1 MTVHE
6 QVEIELKFDV
16 DAGQPIPDLTTL
28 PGVATTT
35 GPIVEQLD
43 ATYFDTE
50 NLDLADHAV
59 TLRRRTGGHDEGWH
73 LKRPG
78 TERGR
83 TERQVPLDAAGDDA
97 HAVPAEL
104 IEPVRVHLRS
114 RSVSPVAAIG
124 TRRQITE
131 ARDSEGTLLA
141 VLCADL
147 VTARSLLP
155 GGTGQVWSEWEFELV
170 ADFDDDAAVEL
181 LESAEALLRAAGART
196 ASSGSKLARAIGSTP
211 GHRENRRLPAKPTAL
226 ELVVTEL
233 ARHRDQLVAWDPA
246 VRADA
251 DDAVHQMRVATRRLR
266 SVLKAF
272 PGVLDGPE
280 PERLGE
286 EFKELAAILG
296 VARDAEVQAE
306 RYRDLL
312 EDENP
317 SAALE
322 SALVEAQNQRY
333 HRGRKAAVAAMTSDR
348 YFRLLDAIDALLVD
362 PTPGENAQV
371 PARAALRDAV
381 RSSRKSVLKA
391 QKKLSRYDEG
401 TPEWTE
407 QLHVV
412 RKKAKRLRYVAEA
425 GATLRGSLHSDEART
440 AKRIQAALG
449 DANDASISRE
459 VLAVAAGSIGVDP
472 TDAFVLGRLDAR
484 EQAEHDR
491 ALKRYSD
498 VAGDL

>member
-35 GPIVEQLD
+35 GPIVEHLD

-83 TERQVPLDAAGDDA
+83 TERQVPLEASGGDA

-114 RSVSPVAAIG
+114 RTVAPVAAIN

-131 ARDSEGTLLA
+131 ARDSDGTLLA

-170 ADFDDDAAVEL
+170 ADFDDDAGEL
-181 LESAEALLRAAGART
+181 LESAETLLRAAGART
-196 ASSGSKLARAIGSTP
+196 ASSASKLARAIGSTP
-211 GHRENRRLPAKPTAL
+211 GHRDNRSLPNRPTAL

-280 PERLGE
+280 PERLGD

-312 EDENP
+312 EDETP

-333 HRGRKAAVAAMTSDR
+333 HRGWKTAVAAMNSDR
-348 YFRLLDAIDALLVD
+348 YFTLLDAIDALLVD

-381 RSSRKSVLKA
+381 KASRKSVLKA
-391 QKKLSRYDEG
+391 QKKLTRHDEG

-407 QLHVV
+407 QLHAV

-425 GATLRGSLHSDEART
+425 GATLRGSRHSDEART

-459 VLAVAAGSIGVDP
+459 VLAAAAGSIGVDP
-472 TDAFVLGRLDAR
+472 ADAFVLGRLDAR
-484 EQAEHDR
+484 EQVEHDR